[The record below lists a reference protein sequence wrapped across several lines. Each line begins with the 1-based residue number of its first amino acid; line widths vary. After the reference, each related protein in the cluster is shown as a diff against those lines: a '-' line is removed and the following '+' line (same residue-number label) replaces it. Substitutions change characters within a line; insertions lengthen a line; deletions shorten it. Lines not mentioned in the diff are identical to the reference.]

1 MWVKPFA
8 ALAFGFV
15 ADRFGVSRTVACCM
29 LLTAISFTLFAMTP
43 AKQALLPL
51 VVLNVAIAAVGI
63 FALRG
68 IYWALLTESGIP
80 VALTGTAV
88 GAASAIGF
96 LPEVYMPLLSGV
108 LLDGYPG
115 PLGYRLLFA
124 GIAAMAAVGVLAAF
138 MIMRLN
144 RRERERVMPAQSA
157 TASRGSQVS

>member
-1 MWVKPFA
+1 M
-8 ALAFGFV
+8 
-15 ADRFGVSRTVACCM
+15 
-29 LLTAISFTLFAMTP
+29 
-43 AKQALLPL
+43 
-51 VVLNVAIAAVGI
+51 GI

-68 IYWALLTESGIP
+68 IYWALLNESGIP

-124 GIAAMAAVGVLAAF
+124 GIAVMAVVGVGAA
-138 MIMRLN
+138 ILLMRLN
-144 RRERERVMPAQSA
+144 RRERERVVSAQSA
-157 TASRGSQVS
+157 PASRGSQVS